1 MMGLIEIISM
11 IPSLIKLS
19 LALTGKSNS
28 AKFQGYKAEGL
39 GAKESKQLAKAMRF
53 YKKALSYAETNE
65 QRADIWFLIIHIHTD
80 RMIGASQQWTNYTGH
95 ILEWRWGPNNI
106 PSNYQKP
113 PQKEL
118 IRG

>member
-1 MMGLIEIISM
+1 MEIISI
-11 IPSLIKLS
+11 IPSLIKIWFQLIP
-19 LALTGKSNS
+19 KSTS
-28 AKFQGYKAEGL
+28 ARFQRYKAEAL
-39 GAKESKQLAKAMRF
+39 EAKESKQLSKAMRF
-53 YKKALSYAETNE
+53 YKKALDYAETDG
-65 QRADIWFLIIHIHTD
+65 QRADIWYLIVQIHTD

-118 IRG
+118 IRS

>member
-1 MMGLIEIISM
+1 MIEILSI
-11 IPSLIKLS
+11 IPSLVKIWFVLI
-19 LALTGKSNS
+19 GKSSS
-28 AKFQGYKAEGL
+28 AKFQRYKAEGMEK
-39 GAKESKQLAKAMRF
+39 KESKQLGKALRL
-53 YKKALSYAETNE
+53 YKKALDYAETNE

-80 RMIGASQQWTNYTGH
+80 RMIASSQQWTNYTGH

-118 IRG
+118 IRS